1 MSRSGLGGD
10 ARSNAVAGGC
20 PGGVQDSLDDRT
32 RPGATSSSDEQKLR
46 IDGLDMSWQVTR
58 SRHPDGGLDG
68 ERPSSWAKRT
78 VRIVAERV
86 DAAIREEL
94 RLRYVTTFNERR
106 VWDGRSTVPASLAES
121 QRTHMRNEDGT

>member
-1 MSRSGLGGD
+1 MSRSRLAGD

-20 PGGVQDSLDDRT
+20 RGGAQVSLDDRT
-32 RPGATSSSDEQKLR
+32 RRGATPSPAERNPR

-58 SRHPDGGLDG
+58 SRHPEGGVDG
-68 ERPSSWAKRT
+68 EQPSSWADRA
-78 VRIVAERV
+78 VRIVTERV

-94 RLRYVTTFNERR
+94 RLRYVTTFDERR

-121 QRTHMRNEDGT
+121 QRKHMRNEDGT